1 MTKLKRALILAGLLG
16 AGSAVAAIGSG
27 RMLGGGGDTAQTNA
41 VTMQTTAASF
51 GTGVDRDASLYA
63 EALAATSALRGGPV
77 TSAVGR
83 PVSVEF
89 VASLLR
95 AASFGP
101 GPEMPAQWTLFL
113 PIDAAFTRLA
123 GAPLDQL
130 VHHPNTMLAVLD
142 RHLVASALTLD
153 DLRRGETVST
163 LGGKPVEVIGGETPR
178 VNGANVLAEHRLGN
192 GRVLIVDALL

>member
-1 MTKLKRALILAGLLG
+1 MMKVKSALILTGLLG
-16 AGSAVAAIGSG
+16 AGSAVAAIGAG
-27 RMLGGGGDTAQTNA
+27 RVLGWGGDAAQTSA
-41 VTMQTTAASF
+41 ATMRNTAAISDA
-51 GTGVDRDASLYA
+51 GVDRDASLYT
-63 EALAATSALRGGPV
+63 EALAATSALRGGPI

-89 VASLLR
+89 AASLLR

-101 GPEMPAQWTLFL
+101 GPKTPAQWTLFL
-113 PIDAAFTRLA
+113 PTDAAFAPLA

-130 VHHPNTMLAVLD
+130 VHHPNAVLAVLD
-142 RHLVASALTLD
+142 RHLVASTVTLD

>member
-16 AGSAVAAIGSG
+16 AGSAVAAIETG

-51 GTGVDRDASLYA
+51 GTGVDRDTSLYA
-63 EALAATSALRGGPV
+63 EALAATSALRGGPI

-89 VASLLR
+89 AASLLR

-101 GPEMPAQWTLFL
+101 GPKTPAQWTLFL
-113 PIDAAFTRLA
+113 PTDAAFAPLA

-130 VHHPNTMLAVLD
+130 VHHPNAMLAVLD
-142 RHLVASALTLD
+142 RHLVASTVTLD